1 MRINLLGII
10 NNLSTNN
17 TKITNMLDFDS
28 KKISIVE
35 TNNNKVHVYY
45 DHNPFFFFFFLSI
58 DNLKGY
64 FEEHD
69 DKNNIVG
76 RVKDKD
82 NIVGK
87 DKKIK
92 YLIII
97 FLSEYQELMY
107 TKILKKISKDVNKN
121 YVKIKFDSNDNEPLN
136 ILINIHTLVLSVR
149 YQRVYLNT
157 CWYDQIQDAKI
168 KFNL

>member
-1 MRINLLGII
+1 MRITSLGII
-10 NNLSTNN
+10 NNLSANN
-17 TKITNMLDFDS
+17 TKIINMLDLDS
-28 KKISIVE
+28 KKLSIVE
-35 TNNNKVHVYY
+35 INNNKTHVYY
-45 DHNPFFFFFFLSI
+45 DHNPFFLSI
-58 DNLKGY
+58 DNVKGY

-92 YLIII
+92 YLITI
-97 FLSEYQELMY
+97 FTSEYKKLMY
-107 TKILKKISKDVNKN
+107 TKILKEINKDFNKN
-121 YVKIKFDSNDNEPLN
+121 YVKIKFDSNDNVPLN
-136 ILINIHTLVLSVR
+136 ILVNIHTLVLFVR

-157 CWYDQIQDAKI
+157 CWYDQVQDAKI